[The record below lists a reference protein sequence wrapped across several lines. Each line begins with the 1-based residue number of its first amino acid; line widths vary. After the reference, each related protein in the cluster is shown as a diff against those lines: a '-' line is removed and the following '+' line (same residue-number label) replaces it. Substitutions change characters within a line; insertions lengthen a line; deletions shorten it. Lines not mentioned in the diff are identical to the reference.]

1 MIIPFWSSNIKRISM
16 KNLHCFFFS
25 KYLLC
30 TNGLQIPV
38 GWKTPSIY
46 GISRS
51 PCRPTLPCFC
61 GWPWPSVSSASISGG
76 LGSQVWAT
84 TPCWKWHLLYL
95 WDSVQCEWMWVLSPW
110 SHGWVRA
117 QIQSNVSCWWCGPQ
131 AISSSCLQTSDSL
144 EMKWV
149 YSWAPGLGTEKKESV
164 STGGISAH
172 SMEAPGDWEPRE
184 SASERPLSLWRMLD
198 GSGGWLALND
208 SGIDEHHVC
217 AGWVSFSWLGFIV
230 MII

>member
-84 TPCWKWHLLYL
+84 TSSLCGAEYDEAQDFMHARVAPY
-95 WDSVQCEWMWVLSPW
+95 QLSYIHSTEQSSWLMHIFYKEGPFIW
-110 SHGWVRA
+110 SSRTYCH
-117 QIQSNVSCWWCGPQ
+117 WW
-131 AISSSCLQTSDSL
+131 SL
-144 EMKWV
+144 PKFIKDETGILSIMK
-149 YSWAPGLGTEKKESV
+149 
-164 STGGISAH
+164 
-172 SMEAPGDWEPRE
+172 
-184 SASERPLSLWRMLD
+184 ASE
-198 GSGGWLALND
+198 
-208 SGIDEHHVC
+208 I
-217 AGWVSFSWLGFIV
+217 
-230 MII
+230 